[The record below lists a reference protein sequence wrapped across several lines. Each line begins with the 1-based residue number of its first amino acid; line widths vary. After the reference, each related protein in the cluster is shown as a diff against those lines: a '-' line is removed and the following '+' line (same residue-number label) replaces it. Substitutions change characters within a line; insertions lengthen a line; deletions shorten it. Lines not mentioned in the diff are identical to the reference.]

1 MKQKIGSEA
10 MPPEEILK
18 YMLAFFQDID
28 KRLKELS
35 NEQSIADIKQDE
47 ILHYIEN
54 HNLSASQSCKLI
66 KQLKKVRK
74 ERRIVKNEIN
84 TINCLKDTFV
94 DKYKNKFIEKDIMQ
108 ALKNLKQLENKQNN
122 PKYTYQYLTEELEI
136 KDE

>member
-1 MKQKIGSEA
+1 MELTA
-10 MPPEEILK
+10 EEILK
-18 YMLAFFQDID
+18 IMKDFFEGIDIEHSNLLQELTNKEAEQQD
-28 KRLKELS
+28 LLHELEL
-35 NEQSIADIKQDE
+35 NNLNAVE
-47 ILHYIEN
+47 ITKV
-54 HNLSASQSCKLI
+54 AVD
-66 KQLKKVRK
+66 LKKVRK

>member
-1 MKQKIGSEA
+1 M
-10 MPPEEILK
+10 
-18 YMLAFFQDID
+18 
-28 KRLKELS
+28 
-35 NEQSIADIKQDE
+35 
-47 ILHYIEN
+47 HYIEI

-74 ERRIVKNEIN
+74 ERRLVKNEIN

-108 ALKNLKQLENKQNN
+108 ALKNLKQLENKQNS
-122 PKYTYQYLTEELEI
+122 PKYIYQYLTEELEI

>member
-1 MKQKIGSEA
+1 

-18 YMLAFFQDID
+18 YMLVLFQDID

-35 NEQSIADIKQDE
+35 SEQSIADIKQDE
-47 ILHYIEN
+47 ILHYIEI

-122 PKYTYQYLTEELEI
+122 PKYTYQYLTEELKI